1 MVSVVGE
8 GGSDAA
14 AVEKSE
20 KSAVVGDGVCG
31 LEGDGGTGGVCG
43 LEGDGGTGGVCGLEG
58 DGGTGGVCGLEGDGD
73 TGGAGSGG
81 GEKIYGGDVERKG
94 LCFAVDEG
102 IKEEEEGM
110 AEKGN
115 VFS

>member
-20 KSAVVGDGVCG
+20 KSTVVGDGVCG
-31 LEGDGGTGGVCG
+31 LEV
-43 LEGDGGTGGVCGLEG
+43 

-81 GEKIYGGDVERKG
+81 GEKICGGDVERKG

-115 VFS
+115 VFSSKITWRERRTRPEMGS